1 MEATKISHAL
11 YKCYLVANNR
21 MTTLYDEVKSVLVVY
36 LEAKQ
41 ISIAGNINEFYGEAG
56 DTRMTG
62 VKKVNR
68 RSEC

>member
-1 MEATKISHAL
+1 
-11 YKCYLVANNR
+11 